1 MKKFLLFVAVFLLFQ
16 QWPTIK
22 DFLYPPKDYSYLPA
36 TYVTMYSTEWCGYCA
51 KMRVFMARRNIAYDD
66 LDIEK
71 SAQAKRNFEAL
82 GGGGVPLLVVNK
94 QVVRGYNPNLV
105 LHHLDAIELAASTV
119 QD

>member
-1 MKKFLLFVAVFLLFQ
+1 MKKIFLFPTVFILFT
-16 QWPTIK
+16 QWHVIR
-22 DFLYPPKDYSYLPA
+22 DYIYPPKDYSYLPA

-51 KMRVFMARRNIAYDD
+51 KMRAFMERRNIAYDD

-94 QVVRGYNPNLV
+94 QVIRGYSPDRV
-105 LHHLDAIELAASTV
+105 LANLDAIPIKPLKTN
-119 QD
+119 

>member
-22 DFLYPPKDYSYLPA
+22 DVFYPPKDYSYLPA

-51 KMRVFMARRNIAYDD
+51 KMRAFMARRNIAYDD

-71 SAQAKRNFEAL
+71 SVQAKRNFEEL
-82 GGGGVPLLVVNK
+82 GGNGVPLLVVNK
-94 QVVRGYNPNLV
+94 HVIRSYNPDLV
-105 LHHLDAIELAASTV
+105 LEYLDAIPAKSA
-119 QD
+119 DIN